1 MIRTSVAVLV
11 LSAPAGAGT
20 FQCRDSLIEVVGK
33 DAGTLE
39 RVCRVATSSIG
50 RLAQCGVSLD
60 TRIEIEVKDVIE
72 AGSASCLGLYHW
84 GEGKIELLAPEDM
97 SSKRID
103 SGTFALIS
111 DEAYWDSIVFDR
123 EPPLWGS
130 PKPAIP

>member
-1 MIRTSVAVLV
+1 MPEHLSV
-11 LSAPAGAGT
+11 SAA
-20 FQCRDSLIEVVGK
+20 
-33 DAGTLE
+33 
-39 RVCRVATSSIG
+39 G

-60 TRIEIEVKDVIE
+60 TRIEIEVNEVIE
-72 AGSASCLGLYHW
+72 AGSASCLCLYHC
-84 GEGKIELLAPEDM
+84 GEGKIELLAPEAM

-103 SGTFALIS
+103 SGAFALIS